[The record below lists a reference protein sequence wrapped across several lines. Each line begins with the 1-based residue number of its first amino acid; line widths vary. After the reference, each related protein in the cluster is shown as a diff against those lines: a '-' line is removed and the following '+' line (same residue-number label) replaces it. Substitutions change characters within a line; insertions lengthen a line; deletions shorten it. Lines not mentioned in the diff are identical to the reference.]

1 MRRIAV
7 LASLATQACTTTL
20 PQQPPTDE
28 FGSIEVAVLSSGQ
41 NFPDGYW
48 VALDSAIQGYGLRF
62 YDIGIFGTRND
73 NKPFLFV
80 PVLLGQH
87 TVALRDIAPNCELEI
102 VKRINDPQFVV
113 STPEPLVFMDEP
125 SNYRVTFRVTCS

>member
-1 MRRIAV
+1 M
-7 LASLATQACTTTL
+7 TTL
-20 PQQPPTDE
+20 PPPPPTDE
-28 FGSIEVAVLSSGQ
+28 YGSIEIVVRTGGQ

-48 VALDSAIQGYGLRF
+48 VALDSAVQGYGLRF

-87 TVALRDIAPNCELEI
+87 TVALRDIAPNCEL
-102 VKRINDPQFVV
+102 V
-113 STPEPLVFMDEP
+113 STPEPLVFPEALVFMDEP
-125 SNYRVTFRVTCS
+125 SNHRVTFPVTCR